1 MAISSINFGNNRFI
15 KNSAKTNLNLVNPN
29 SSNSE
34 SIPQYNTKNEPI
46 AFYGKD
52 LVNNNKNSE
61 VIPQEL
67 KVLFD
72 NIKDKNGKD
81 FANAAYK
88 GLLKY
93 YKIDNIA
100 PELEWNTTAKT
111 APANT
116 VSDYAWYKNKVILYE
131 NLFLNSGKTKEEQF
145 GFIAHEITHM
155 RQLINVMR
163 TADLPLTK
171 VATAFAIFDFSSN
184 LRSNPIMQKQYMQ
197 AKLNGKEKEYTVFII
212 KQLAQKN
219 YKELGE
225 AFKDILQLPKHP
237 LNSPNGQKALRDL
250 DSWSK
255 YNSSNWETYS
265 NILVEKE
272 AMDEENKM
280 RTMFRLYQNTAQ

>member
-1 MAISSINFGNNRFI
+1 MKILLSSFNNRFVNFSSVT
-15 KNSAKTNLNLVNPN
+15 NSDLNNSDSNPKPVIQQN
-29 SSNSE
+29 KSGD
-34 SIPQYNTKNEPI
+34 IPI

-52 LVNNNKNSE
+52 LVNDSKNSE
-61 VIPQEL
+61 DIPQEL

-72 NIKDKNGKD
+72 SLKNKEGKE

-93 YKIDNIA
+93 YKIESIA
-100 PELEWNTTAKT
+100 PAGLEWNKT
-111 APANT
+111 EKTPNMAV
-116 VSDYAWYKNKVILYE
+116 VSDYIWYQNKVMLYE
-131 NLFLNSGKTKEEQF
+131 DLFLNSGKTKEEQF

-184 LRSNPIMQKQYMQ
+184 LRNNPMAQRLYMQ
-197 AKLNGKEKEYTVFII
+197 AKQNGKEKDYTAYMIRM
-212 KQLAQKN
+212 LAQKD
-219 YKELGE
+219 YKELAV

-237 LNSPNGQKALRDL
+237 LNSPDGQKALKDL
-250 DSWSK
+250 ESWSK
-255 YNSSNWETYS
+255 YNSSNWNTYS

-280 RTMFRLYQNTAQ
+280 RALFKSYNAK